1 MIEILNTIDYVDPKT
16 GQVFLRT
23 SAIERK
29 HMVLQLGTPTG
40 ELALK
45 AALKV

>member
-23 SAIERK
+23 STIERK

-40 ELALK
+40 ELALQ